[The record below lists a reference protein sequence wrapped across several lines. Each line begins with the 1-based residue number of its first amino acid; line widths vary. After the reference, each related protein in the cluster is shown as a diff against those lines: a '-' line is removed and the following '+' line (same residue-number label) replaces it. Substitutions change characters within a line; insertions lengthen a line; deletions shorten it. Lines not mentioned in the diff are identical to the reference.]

1 MAGRILVGTSS
12 WADPGFVKEWYP
24 PGMPAGQRL
33 GWYAERFEA
42 VELNASFYAVP
53 ERGTVRRWV
62 EVTPDGFTFD
72 VKLHRLLSRHSAGL
86 DSLPPSLRERARTTA
101 RGRVVLDE
109 GLELALVQELLD
121 AIEPL
126 ESAGKLGA
134 LLLQTTPAFKPR
146 RSGRDGSP
154 HDSED
159 AGQGRD
165 GSPHDREHARARDD
179 LASAEPP
186 RADRL
191 VELEPLVEA
200 VAPRKLALELRN
212 RHWVE
217 GEQLSETLAWC
228 SEHGVAFVCVDA
240 PPGDHFSIMPAV
252 DAVTRD
258 DLAYVRLHGRD
269 TQGYLTGK
277 SVAERFG
284 WVYGDEELEE
294 VAGRARGLADQAAEV
309 HVLFNNNRDDDAP
322 SAARRFRALLG
333 QDPGPPPDD
342 GQLKLG

>member
-24 PGMPAGQRL
+24 PKMPAGQRL

-53 ERGTVRRWV
+53 ERDTVRRWV
-62 EVTPDGFTFD
+62 NVTPDGFTFD
-72 VKLHRLLSRHSAGL
+72 VKLHRLLSRHSASL
-86 DSLPPSLRERARTTA
+86 DSLPPSLRERARTTP

-109 GLELALVQELLD
+109 SLELGLVEELLD

-146 RSGRDGSP
+146 RGGGRAATPASDPRRVDRSRLDRRGDADPDSPSGA
-154 HDSED
+154 D
-159 AGQGRD
+159 A
-165 GSPHDREHARARDD
+165 
-179 LASAEPP
+179 AS
-186 RADRL
+186 ADRL
-191 VELEPLVEA
+191 VELEPLVRA

-269 TQGYLTGK
+269 THGYLTGK
-277 SVAERFG
+277 TVAERFG
-284 WVYGDEELEE
+284 WVYGEQELEE
-294 VAGRARGLADQAAEV
+294 VADRARGLAEQAAEV

-342 GQLKLG
+342 GQLRLA

>member
-1 MAGRILVGTSS
+1 MAGRIVVGTSS
-12 WADPGFVKEWYP
+12 WADPGFIKEWYP
-24 PGMPAGQRL
+24 PRLPAGQRL

-53 ERGTVRRWV
+53 ERDTVRRWV

-86 DSLPPSLRERARTTA
+86 DSLPPSLRERARTTP

-109 GLELALVQELLD
+109 GLEQALVGELLD

-126 ESAGKLGA
+126 ETAGKLGA

-146 RSGRDGSP
+146 K
-154 HDSED
+154 E
-159 AGQGRD
+159 A
-165 GSPHDREHARARDD
+165 ENAADD
-179 LASAEPP
+179 VPAAN
-186 RADRL
+186 RL
-191 VELEPLVEA
+191 VELEPLIA
-200 VAPRKLALELRN
+200 AIAPRKLALELRN

-217 GEQLSETLAWC
+217 GEQLSGTLAWC
-228 SEHGVAFVCVDA
+228 SEHDVAFVCVDA

-269 TQGYLTGK
+269 THGYLTGK

-284 WVYGDEELEE
+284 WVYGEEELEE
-294 VAGRARGLADQAAEV
+294 VAGRVRNLAEQAAEV

-342 GQLKLG
+342 GQLKLS